1 MEADAEAIVMS
12 EINALDKS
20 ANPVQAYLD
29 NVQ

>member
-1 MEADAEAIVMS
+1 MEADAEANVLAK
-12 EINALDKS
+12 INALDTA